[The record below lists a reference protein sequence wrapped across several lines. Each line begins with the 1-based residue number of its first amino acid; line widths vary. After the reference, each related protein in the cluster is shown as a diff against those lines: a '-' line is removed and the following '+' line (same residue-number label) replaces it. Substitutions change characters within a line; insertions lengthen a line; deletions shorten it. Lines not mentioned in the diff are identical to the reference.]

1 MFVKWVQL
9 CLLGEA
15 VVFDGGSWCLSVG
28 GPAKAQQ
35 WREVEATG
43 LVVRT
48 CTAYP
53 AVSGDRS
60 KEERERDVRLE
71 QPITVM
77 MRQRVLHVSLHSVA
91 PLRKKAI

>member
-1 MFVKWVQL
+1 MFEW
-9 CLLGEA
+9 
-15 VVFDGGSWCLSVG
+15 G

-91 PLRKKAI
+91 PLRKKAISKSE